1 LLPYRH
7 YFSPPFDNSNPAAAF
22 AMPLTAAAMDDHQ
35 DEGGVISP
43 PTMLQNNKV
52 KEIMSK
58 VVSAQSAKNYSYQNT
73 AFSLYCYESDELR
86 SLLLESWFVERLSQ
100 FSKASDKKN
109 YVNRSRMATAE

>member
-1 LLPYRH
+1 MLTYH
-7 YFSPPFDNSNPAAAF
+7 HFFSPPLDINNPAAAF
-22 AMPLTAAAMDDHQ
+22 NMPLTAAAMDDHQ
-35 DEGGVISP
+35 DDGGIILP

-86 SLLLESWFVERLSQ
+86 SLLLELWFVERLSQ
-100 FSKASDKKN
+100 FFESQ
-109 YVNRSRMATAE
+109 